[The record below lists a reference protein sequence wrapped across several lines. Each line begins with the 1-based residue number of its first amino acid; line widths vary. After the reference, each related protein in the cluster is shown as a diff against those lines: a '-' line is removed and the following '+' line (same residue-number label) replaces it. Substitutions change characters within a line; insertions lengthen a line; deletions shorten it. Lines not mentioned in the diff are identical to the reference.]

1 MSKRNE
7 VIEQVID
14 YLESANYLVQSELH
28 DADTERAQEI
38 AYLIMDVVD
47 RVACMEEDEDEDDD
61 RIARADDP
69 VTDVNYV
76 GHPAH
81 Y

>member
-1 MSKRNE
+1 MSNRNE

-14 YLESANYLVQSELH
+14 SLERANYLVQSKLH
-28 DADTERAQEI
+28 DAEPERAQEL

-47 RVACMEEDEDEDDD
+47 RVACMEEEEAEDAEDDD
-61 RIARADDP
+61 PMSDY
-69 VTDVNYV
+69 NYV

>member
-1 MSKRNE
+1 MTERNDM
-7 VIEQVID
+7 IKGVID
-14 YLESANYLVQSELH
+14 CLEDANYLVQSKLYDY
-28 DADTERAQEI
+28 DAERAQEI

-47 RVACMEEDEDEDDD
+47 RVACMEEREAEDEDN
-61 RIARADDP
+61 DDP
-69 VTDVNYV
+69 MTDFNYV

>member
-7 VIEQVID
+7 VIEQVMD
-14 YLESANYLVQSELH
+14 TLESANYLVQSELH
-28 DADTERAQEI
+28 DAEPERAQEI

-47 RVACMEEDEDEDDD
+47 RVACMEEDDD

-69 VTDVNYV
+69 VTDFNYV

>member
-14 YLESANYLVQSELH
+14 TLESANYLVQSELH
-28 DADTERAQEI
+28 DAEPERAQEI

-47 RVACMEEDEDEDDD
+47 RVACMEEEEAEDEEDDD
-61 RIARADDP
+61 PMNDF
-69 VTDVNYV
+69 NYV

>member
-1 MSKRNE
+1 MSDRSD
-7 VIEQVID
+7 VIEQAID
-14 YLESANYLVQSELH
+14 YLESANYLVQSKLH
-28 DADTERAQEI
+28 DAEPERAQEI

-47 RVACMEEDEDEDDD
+47 RVACMEEREEEDEEDDD
-61 RIARADDP
+61 P
-69 VTDVNYV
+69 MTDFNYV

>member
-1 MSKRNE
+1 MSDRSD
-7 VIEQVID
+7 VIEQAID
-14 YLESANYLVQSELH
+14 YLESANYLVQSKLH
-28 DADTERAQEI
+28 DLEPERAQEI

-47 RVACMEEDEDEDDD
+47 RVACMEEREAEDEDN
-61 RIARADDP
+61 DDP
-69 VTDVNYV
+69 MEDVNYV

>member
-28 DADTERAQEI
+28 DAEPERAQEI

-47 RVACMEEDEDEDDD
+47 RVACMEEDDD

-69 VTDVNYV
+69 VTDFNYV

>member
-1 MSKRNE
+1 MTERNDM
-7 VIEQVID
+7 IKGVID
-14 YLESANYLVQSELH
+14 CLEDANYLVQSKLH
-28 DADTERAQEI
+28 DYDAERAQEI

-47 RVACMEEDEDEDDD
+47 RVACMEEQEAEDEDDD
-61 RIARADDP
+61 DP
-69 VTDVNYV
+69 MTDFNYV

>member
-28 DADTERAQEI
+28 DAEPERAQEI

-47 RVACMEEDEDEDDD
+47 RLACMEEQEAEDEDN
-61 RIARADDP
+61 DDP
-69 VTDVNYV
+69 MTDFNYV

>member
-14 YLESANYLVQSELH
+14 TLESANYLIQSELH
-28 DADTERAQEI
+28 DAEPERAQEI

-47 RVACMEEDEDEDDD
+47 RVACMEEEEAEDEEDDD
-61 RIARADDP
+61 PMSDF
-69 VTDVNYV
+69 NYV

>member
-28 DADTERAQEI
+28 DAEPERAQEI
-38 AYLIMDVVD
+38 AYAIMDVVD
-47 RVACMEEDEDEDDD
+47 RVACMEEQEAEDEDN
-61 RIARADDP
+61 DDP
-69 VTDVNYV
+69 MTDFNYV

>member
-28 DADTERAQEI
+28 DAEPERAQEI

-47 RVACMEEDEDEDDD
+47 RVACMEEAEEEDEEDDD
-61 RIARADDP
+61 P
-69 VTDVNYV
+69 MTDFNYV
-76 GHPAH
+76 EHPAH

>member
-14 YLESANYLVQSELH
+14 TLESANYLVQSELH
-28 DADTERAQEI
+28 DAEPERAQEI

-47 RVACMEEDEDEDDD
+47 RVACMEEAEAEDPEDDD
-61 RIARADDP
+61 P
-69 VTDVNYV
+69 MTDFNYV

>member
-7 VIEQVID
+7 VIEQVINT
-14 YLESANYLVQSELH
+14 LEDANYLVQSELH
-28 DADTERAQEI
+28 DAEPERAQEI

-47 RVACMEEDEDEDDD
+47 RVACMEEEEDEGWVPGDDNPEND
-61 RIARADDP
+61 F
-69 VTDVNYV
+69 NYV